1 VSRQPPVCT
10 SRVVQSLARPSRAGA
25 KQRAE
30 HRQPVHETARARADG
45 TRCCPQHMRTPR
57 TEVPI
62 QLRRRTDCSFSTAC
76 SPAAKSAT
84 HHRSGTPVRQ
94 GAHLLLLF
102 ARRALA
108 REARLAGLS
117 LPHLARAAA
126 RADSLRG
133 TGPGECASR
142 VNQRSLFCGT
152 QHSDWSS
159 GPRLSGVQLPRR
171 RLLQLTG
178 QLVARSTIKLAAALL
193 FSCSPC
199 SSWATCLG
207 KAALP
212 RPARA
217 CAVGSAVVRL
227 TFLYGHARSLSLD
240 TAGLPLTPAVQAW
253 MPSCSST
260 WCMSGKQRT
269 WPAP

>member
-1 VSRQPPVCT
+1 
-10 SRVVQSLARPSRAGA
+10 
-25 KQRAE
+25 
-30 HRQPVHETARARADG
+30 
-45 TRCCPQHMRTPR
+45 MRTPR
-57 TEVPI
+57 TVRSI
-62 QLRRRTDCSFSTAC
+62 QLRRKTDCSFSTAC
-76 SPAAKSAT
+76 SPAANSAT

-94 GAHLLLLF
+94 GAHLLFLF

-108 REARLAGLS
+108 RKARLAGLS
-117 LPHLARAAA
+117 LPHFARAAA

-133 TGPGECASR
+133 KAQASAPHASTSD
-142 VNQRSLFCGT
+142 RSSAGLSAVIGLQARDSLVCSCQGAV
-152 QHSDWSS
+152 SCSS
-159 GPRLSGVQLPRR
+159 QASWWQEVQ
-171 RLLQLTG
+171 
-178 QLVARSTIKLAAALL
+178 SKLAAALL
-193 FSCSPC
+193 FSCSP
-199 SSWATCLG
+199 ALVG